1 MTTLNGVQILEAIG
15 NVDDSLVAESL
26 DFFCGEAAGGVPVFA
41 PAPKRKSCVLRTVLA
56 WGLAAAMLCGG
67 VTVLPLLGGP
77 DLWGGIY
84 GVIAPLLK
92 PDETEEPYESEN
104 ECEADPEEEIE
115 EPEDDDTEEP
125 DDPKETSKPK
135 ETVRVD
141 YNNGGSITNPPGTL
155 LPSTPNRD
163 PRPEWPTISW
173 DPPRPQTPT
182 VPYPNVP
189 TPGPTPWP

>member
-15 NVDDSLVAESL
+15 NVDDGLVAESL

-41 PAPKRKSCVLRTVLA
+41 PAPKRKSRVLRTVLA

-92 PDETEEPYESEN
+92 PDETEIPEESEY
-104 ECEADPEEEIE
+104 ECEADSEEEIE
-115 EPEDDDTEEP
+115 EPEDEEDETRKDSNFFNP
-125 DDPKETSKPK
+125 DEYFTGGVIQHPA
-135 ETVRVD
+135 TVPTP
-141 YNNGGSITNPPGTL
+141 GIPTAPNPG
-155 LPSTPNRD
+155 
-163 PRPEWPTISW
+163 PEWPTI
-173 DPPRPQTPT
+173 DIREPRPETPT
-182 VPYPNVP
+182 VPYPSVP
-189 TPGPTPWP
+189 TPGPSPWP

>member
-1 MTTLNGVQILEAIG
+1 
-15 NVDDSLVAESL
+15 
-26 DFFCGEAAGGVPVFA
+26 
-41 PAPKRKSCVLRTVLA
+41 
-56 WGLAAAMLCGG
+56 MLCGG

-92 PDETEEPYESEN
+92 PDETEEPYESEY
-104 ECEADPEEEIE
+104 ECEADSEEEIE
-115 EPEDDDTEEP
+115 EPEDEEDDEDETRKNSNFFNP
-125 DDPKETSKPK
+125 DEYFTGGVIQQPA
-135 ETVRVD
+135 TV
-141 YNNGGSITNPPGTL
+141 P
-155 LPSTPNRD
+155 TPNIPTAPD

>member
-1 MTTLNGVQILEAIG
+1 MSTLNRYQLAEAVG
-15 NVDDSLVAESL
+15 GVDDALIAESME
-26 DFFCGEAAGGVPVFA
+26 FFYPHVKEGGAVFPPAFARPRRVWRGWVAA
-41 PAPKRKSCVLRTVLA
+41 
-56 WGLAAAMLCGG
+56 GLAAAMLCGG

-92 PDETEEPYESEN
+92 PDETEEPYESEY
-104 ECEADPEEEIE
+104 ECEPDSEEEIK
-115 EPEDDDTEEP
+115 EPEDEEDETRKDSNFFNP
-125 DDPKETSKPK
+125 DEYFTGGVIQQPA
-135 ETVRVD
+135 TV
-141 YNNGGSITNPPGTL
+141 P
-155 LPSTPNRD
+155 TPNVPTAPD

-182 VPYPNVP
+182 VPRPNVP

>member
-15 NVDDSLVAESL
+15 NVDDGLVAESL

-41 PAPKRKSCVLRTVLA
+41 PAPKRKSRVLRTVLA

-92 PDETEEPYESEN
+92 PDETEIPEESEY
-104 ECEADPEEEIE
+104 ECEADPEEATE
-115 EPEDDDTEEP
+115 EPEDEEDDEDETRKNSNFFNP
-125 DDPKETSKPK
+125 DEYFTGGVIQQPA
-135 ETVRVD
+135 TV
-141 YNNGGSITNPPGTL
+141 P
-155 LPSTPNRD
+155 TPNVPTAPD